1 MLQNAQSCKPFRT
14 WEHLYVYHL
23 YLWTE
28 MWKLD
33 NKNPNFLWS
42 KPKNYATIW
51 SLQNVLRSRTF
62 HNCYTGWAYM
72 FYIFDMKALLH
83 RFIVIIFC
91 TETFSYFI
99 KRSLH
104 CCYDILL
111 RGFSIWLHTFV
122 IRFFFVTWFFKLSR
136 DWHHKSLDLCKQP
149 FNNFLWYLLFRF
161 SVFSVTKNIPIS
173 PDFLKTATGRDFIE
187 HFV

>member
-1 MLQNAQSCKPFRT
+1 MS
-14 WEHLYVYHL
+14 
-23 YLWTE
+23 
-28 MWKLD
+28 KLD

-51 SLQNVLRSRTF
+51 SLKKQSLQNVLRSRTF
-62 HNCYTGWAYM
+62 HNCYTERAYM

-91 TETFSYFI
+91 TETFSHFI

-104 CCYDILL
+104 CSYDILL
-111 RGFSIWLHTFV
+111 RGFSIWLHAFV

-173 PDFLKTATGRDFIE
+173 PDFLKAATGRDFIE
-187 HFV
+187 NFV